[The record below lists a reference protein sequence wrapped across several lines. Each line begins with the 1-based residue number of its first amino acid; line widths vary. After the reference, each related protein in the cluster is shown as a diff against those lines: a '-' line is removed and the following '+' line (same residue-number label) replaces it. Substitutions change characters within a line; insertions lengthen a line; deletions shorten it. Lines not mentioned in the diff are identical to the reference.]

1 MTTRIIGGLPTRFV
15 AAIFCLFVAIGAG
28 RVEAN
33 GADFSNGLFH
43 FLGEETTVEPEPSE
57 SNAFPFTS
65 LVSNDSIAEI
75 GRDGALL
82 ASFNAKEDRAEPN
95 RLEYDGANVAFSQ
108 DVVVRGSV
116 ALPSFKALQFW
127 GNAYSGSGRVNPQSW
142 DGARV
147 RNNVTGASVGLNLP
161 LGAATITGFYNYH
174 RDREFLPGTRV
185 EQQDNSY
192 GMAFYL
198 NSGGFYL
205 SATGL
210 YGTDDYS
217 AGRGEAKK
225 NFDGTHCA
233 GRFETGYSMMQG
245 GMFVLEP
252 YGAYHYSNVRHD
264 GFDPVAWESTG
275 GKKKYN
281 SCTATLGS
289 RVNLNLAGLDAFTL
303 QGRMAWIAELRSRTE
318 SATTFAY
325 GRVPGTF
332 SPSSPYFVG
341 SGVGNNAFQAGVGL
355 RLSLMGM
362 FAIATDYD
370 CLFSKRQTVHIGS
383 LGLLFG
389 F

>member
-1 MTTRIIGGLPTRFV
+1 MTTRSACTLPTRFV
-15 AAIFCLFVAIGAG
+15 AAILCLFVAICAP

-33 GADFSNGLFH
+33 GADFSNGLLR
-43 FLGEETTVEPEPSE
+43 FLGEESTVNPKNCETDAFLTTPLASSDGV
-57 SNAFPFTS
+57 A
-65 LVSNDSIAEI
+65 AI
-75 GRDGALL
+75 GQDAALL
-82 ASFNAKEDRAEPN
+82 ATFNPKENRAESSS
-95 RLEYDGANVAFSQ
+95 LEYDGTNCAFSQ

-127 GNAYSGSGRVNPQSW
+127 GNAYSGSGHVDPNGW

-147 RNNVTGASVGLNLP
+147 KNNVTGASVGLNLP

-174 RDREFLPGTRV
+174 RDREFLPQTRV
-185 EQQDNSY
+185 EQKDNSY

-205 SATGL
+205 SASGL
-210 YGTDDYS
+210 YGTDKYHAS
-217 AGRGEAKK
+217 CGEAKK
-225 NFDGTHCA
+225 KFDGTQCA
-233 GRFETGYSMMQG
+233 AHFETGYSMMQG

-252 YGAYHYSNVRHD
+252 YASYHYSNVRHD
-264 GFDPVAWESTG
+264 GFNPIAWEAFDA
-275 GKKKYN
+275 KKKYN

-289 RVNLNLAGLDAFTL
+289 RVDLNLAGLDAFTL
-303 QGRMAWIAELRSRTE
+303 QGRMAWIAELRSRAE
-318 SATTFAY
+318 SSTTFAY

-341 SGVGNNAFQAGVGL
+341 SGIGKNTFQAGAGL
-355 RLSLMGM
+355 RLSLWGM
-362 FAIATDYD
+362 FAISTDYD
-370 CLFSKRQTVHIGS
+370 CLFNKRQAVHIGS